1 MGLPSSPSFTA
12 LRENREYLDNL
23 EGYDSISNLLEKL
36 LSIIYF
42 SFLLHS
48 FIESKSNM
56 ISLLSML
63 DDKKNDV
70 ENNAVRFMMESMGQS

>member
-23 EGYDSISNLLEKL
+23 EGYDSTSNLLEKL

>member
-1 MGLPSSPSFTA
+1 
-12 LRENREYLDNL
+12 
-23 EGYDSISNLLEKL
+23 
-36 LSIIYF
+36 
-42 SFLLHS
+42 
-48 FIESKSNM
+48 M